1 MFALKYTYYL
11 TSTAIDVY
19 TSSIG
24 VFTDRSALYKPKK
37 LVKWSKTLINY
48 HFIAISIPH
57 VRFHMF
63 GFSANN
69 KKDQDIQFVD
79 NYPDNRVSVPA
90 LIFISFLVIHV
101 AIDFS
106 LVQKEVSQ
114 ILKDRILIG
123 HSIHND
129 LKVLN

>member
-1 MFALKYTYYL
+1 
-11 TSTAIDVY
+11 
-19 TSSIG
+19 
-24 VFTDRSALYKPKK
+24 
-37 LVKWSKTLINY
+37 
-48 HFIAISIPH
+48 
-57 VRFHMF
+57 MF
-63 GFSANN
+63 GFSTNN